1 MSQPEGGQAE
11 VSGRISG
18 PPVVLQVRLQ
28 AGWPMAAWA
37 ALCGL
42 VASATLGAAGTGS
55 GWGERGIRVLLLLFL
70 VEVGWRGVW
79 TLLAATDWATLLER
93 WRGWRQSVPLPPLPY
108 TQPDAPAGR
117 LWVRLGQLLHWGSTL
132 LWPQQGTAL
141 ATLLALLLLTPLL
154 GAVLGGRVLLLTG
167 AALALSEMAA
177 ALVDWNGRGA
187 SGFQAVIE
195 VGLAWLAGH
204 LLLAPEVPG
213 SGLLLST
220 GLALAFA
227 LAHEGGLR
235 LARRDEG
242 LGAWLGGQ
250 GLALLLLVLG
260 HRPWAAGALGLLLV
274 PQLLRRPWLETE
286 GGARYVARARPWLLL
301 AMAGAVLI

>member
-1 MSQPEGGQAE
+1 
-11 VSGRISG
+11 
-18 PPVVLQVRLQ
+18 
-28 AGWPMAAWA
+28 
-37 ALCGL
+37 
-42 VASATLGAAGTGS
+42 
-55 GWGERGIRVLLLLFL
+55 
-70 VEVGWRGVW
+70 W
-79 TLLAATDWATLLER
+79 TLLAATDWALFLEP
-93 WRGWRQSVPLPPLPY
+93 WRGWHQGRPLPRLPY

-141 ATLLALLLLTPLL
+141 VTLLALLLLTPLL
-154 GAVLGGRVLLLTG
+154 AAVLGGRILLLTG

-177 ALVDWNGRGA
+177 ALVDWNGQGA
-187 SGFQAVIE
+187 LGFQAIIE

-213 SGLLLST
+213 SELLLST
-220 GLALAFA
+220 GLALAFS

-286 GGARYVARARPWLLL
+286 GGAWYVARVRPWLLL